1 MEDPKIVE
9 LYFARDE
16 AALRHTA
23 EKYGKRLRALSYGI
37 VRDLQTAE
45 ECENDTYVAAWNSI
59 PPHSPAEHLYAF
71 LAKITRHISLNRC
84 RDRSRLKRSAMLCE
98 LSQEMEHPGA
108 GRLRVPHRRHGLR
121 RAAQWLPR

>member
-1 MEDPKIVE
+1 MMALEDPKIVE

-45 ECENDTYVAAWNSI
+45 VVERAVLGE
-59 PPHSPAEHLYAF
+59 
-71 LAKITRHISLNRC
+71 
-84 RDRSRLKRSAMLCE
+84 KRRGGFCLFF
-98 LSQEMEHPGA
+98 
-108 GRLRVPHRRHGLR
+108 HG
-121 RAAQWLPR
+121 WLLEIV